1 MEINKFEPNE
11 KFETICTA
19 VNGTNVVLIGLTNL
33 GRLFYKIGVTGT
45 WTELQ
50 LPAVVAY

>member
-19 VNGTNVVLIGLTNL
+19 VMSTNIILIGLTNI
-33 GRLFYKIGVTGT
+33 GRIYYKIGVAGN

-50 LPAVVAY
+50 VPAVASH